1 MALSAKDFHPDSL
14 HASPSGATPKLVIDL
29 ESIVNCRAVLAM
41 DQITRDATIKALK
54 EQLELC
60 RIESA
65 SLDNDVARR
74 SEMAQRSY
82 AIKLLLEF
90 MERKRGMQ

>member
-1 MALSAKDFHPDSL
+1 MALSADDLHPRQPYAPS
-14 HASPSGATPKLVIDL
+14 SGATPKLVIDL

-60 RIESA
+60 QIESA